1 MGKIRTRIIG
11 LEDVEKEQ
19 KKEQKKR
26 AVEKKSL
33 KSIMSVKSIKSESV
47 VVKTDIVEE
56 THSASSGQVKEE
68 KTSKE
73 APKKAKSQ
81 KKAKVRVRGRNYRGA
96 KDQVKKDKIYSL
108 PEAITLLKQIK
119 YAKFDESIELHL
131 NTTVEGLRGEV
142 SLPHATG
149 KTVRVAI
156 VDEAILE
163 KLAENKIEFDV
174 LVSHPSF
181 MPKLARYAKILGP
194 RGLMPNPKTGTISL
208 KPEEVAKK
216 FAGGL
221 MKWKSEVK
229 FPLIHQMIGK
239 ISADD
244 KAIAENVV
252 GFIKSV
258 GQDKVK
264 EVFIKTTM
272 SPALQITV

>member
-1 MGKIRTRIIG
+1 M
-11 LEDVEKEQ
+11 
-19 KKEQKKR
+19 
-26 AVEKKSL
+26 
-33 KSIMSVKSIKSESV
+33 
-47 VVKTDIVEE
+47 
-56 THSASSGQVKEE
+56 
-68 KTSKE
+68 
-73 APKKAKSQ
+73 
-81 KKAKVRVRGRNYRGA
+81 RGRNYRGA
-96 KDQVKKDKIYSL
+96 KDQVKKDKVYGLS
-108 PEAITLLKQIK
+108 EAIALLKQIK

-131 NTTVEGLRGEV
+131 NTTAEGLRGEV

-156 VDEAILE
+156 VDEALLE
-163 KLAENKIEFDV
+163 KLAENKIDFDV

-244 KAIAENVV
+244 KAIAENVE

-264 EVFIKTTM
+264 TVFMKTTM
-272 SPALQITV
+272 SPALQISVS

>member
-1 MGKIRTRIIG
+1 MGKIRTRVIG

-19 KKEQKKR
+19 KKEQKKK
-26 AVEKKSL
+26 ADEKKSL
-33 KSIMSVKSIKSESV
+33 KPVKTEESVKSDNPAKESKESTEDAK
-47 VVKTDIVEE
+47 VVKKVKK
-56 THSASSGQVKEE
+56 SAIKGVK
-68 KTSKE
+68 
-73 APKKAKSQ
+73 A
-81 KKAKVRVRGRNYRGA
+81 RVRGRNYRGA
-96 KDQVKKDKIYSL
+96 KDQVKKDKLYTL
-108 PEAITLLKQIK
+108 TEAISLLKQIK
-119 YAKFDESIELHL
+119 YAKFDESVELHL

-156 VDEAILE
+156 VDEALLE
-163 KLAENKIEFDV
+163 KLAENKIDFDV

-208 KPEEVAKK
+208 KPEEIAKK

-244 KAIAENVV
+244 KAIAENVE

-264 EVFIKTTM
+264 EVFIKTSM
-272 SPALQITV
+272 SPALQISIS

>member
-19 KKEQKKR
+19 KKDQKKR
-26 AVEKKSL
+26 ADEKKFL
-33 KSIMSVKSIKSESV
+33 KSVKS
-47 VVKTDIVEE
+47 EE
-56 THSASSGQVKEE
+56 TKEIPKAEVTEATPKAAKKARKQVE
-68 KTSKE
+68 KT
-73 APKKAKSQ
+73 AKA
-81 KKAKVRVRGRNYRGA
+81 RVRGRNYRGA
-96 KDQVKKDKIYSL
+96 KDQVKKDKVYSL
-108 PEAITLLKQIK
+108 PEAISLLKQIK
-119 YAKFDESIELHL
+119 YAKFDESVELHL
-131 NTTVEGLRGEV
+131 NTTIEGLRGEV

-156 VDEAILE
+156 VDEALLE
-163 KLAENKIEFDV
+163 KLAENKIDFDV

-181 MPKLARYAKILGP
+181 MPKLAKYAKILGP
-194 RGLMPNPKTGTISL
+194 RGLMPNPKTGTISP
-208 KPEEVAKK
+208 KPEEIAKK

-229 FPLIHQMIGK
+229 FPLIHQMVGK

-244 KAIAENVV
+244 KAIAENVE

-272 SPALQITV
+272 SPALQITI

>member
-1 MGKIRTRIIG
+1 MGKIRTRVIG

-26 AVEKKSL
+26 AQEKK
-33 KSIMSVKSIKSESV
+33 
-47 VVKTDIVEE
+47 VVKKPTEEQVELKEVTPTKIEATE
-56 THSASSGQVKEE
+56 TKALEDTPKITKKTKKEVVKMA
-68 KTSKE
+68 KT
-73 APKKAKSQ
+73 
-81 KKAKVRVRGRNYRGA
+81 RVRGRNYRGA
-96 KDQVKKDKIYSL
+96 KDQVKKDKIYPL
-108 PEAITLLKQIK
+108 AEAISLLKQIK
-119 YAKFDESIELHL
+119 YAKFDESVELHL

-156 VDEAILE
+156 VDEALLE
-163 KLAENKIEFDV
+163 KLAENKIDFDV

-194 RGLMPNPKTGTISL
+194 RGLMPNPKTGTISI
-208 KPEEVAKK
+208 KPEEIANK

-229 FPLIHQMIGK
+229 FPLIHQMVGK
-239 ISADD
+239 ISADE
-244 KAIAENVV
+244 KAIAENVE

-272 SPALQITV
+272 SPALQVSIS

>member
-26 AVEKKSL
+26 ADEKKSL
-33 KSIMSVKSIKSESV
+33 KSVTSIKSEEPKKIATEESV
-47 VVKTDIVEE
+47 KSVKSVRSKT
-56 THSASSGQVKEE
+56 QN
-68 KTSKE
+68 KTSKT
-73 APKKAKSQ
+73 
-81 KKAKVRVRGRNYRGA
+81 RVRGKNYRGA
-96 KDQVKKDKIYSL
+96 KDQVKKDKVHTL
-108 PEAITLLKQIK
+108 AEAVALLKQIK
-119 YAKFDESIELHL
+119 YAKFDESVELHL

-142 SLPHATG
+142 SLPHTTG

-156 VDEAILE
+156 VDEALLE
-163 KLAENKIEFDV
+163 KLAENKIDFDI

-181 MPKLARYAKILGP
+181 MPKLARFAKVLGP
-194 RGLMPNPKTGTISL
+194 RGLMPIPKTGTISP

-229 FPLIHQMIGK
+229 FPLIHQMVGK

-244 KAIAENVV
+244 KAIVENVE
-252 GFIKSV
+252 GFIRSV
-258 GQDKVK
+258 GQDKIK
-264 EVFIKTTM
+264 TIFIKTTM
-272 SPALQITV
+272 SPALQIAI

>member
-1 MGKIRTRIIG
+1 MGKIRTRVIG
-11 LEDVEKEQ
+11 LEEVEKEQ
-19 KKEQKKR
+19 KKDQKKK
-26 AVEKKSL
+26 ADEKKTL
-33 KSIMSVKSIKSESV
+33 KSVKSEESVKSESPAKESKESTEDAK
-47 VVKTDIVEE
+47 VVKKVKK
-56 THSASSGQVKEE
+56 SAVKGV
-68 KTSKE
+68 KT
-73 APKKAKSQ
+73 
-81 KKAKVRVRGRNYRGA
+81 RVRGRNYRGA
-96 KDQVKKDKIYSL
+96 KDQVKKDKLYTL
-108 PEAITLLKQIK
+108 TEAITLLKQIK
-119 YAKFDESIELHL
+119 YAKFDESVELHL

-156 VDEAILE
+156 VDEALLE
-163 KLAENKIEFDV
+163 KLAENKIDFDV

-208 KPEEVAKK
+208 KPEEIAKK

-244 KAIAENVV
+244 KAIAENVE

-264 EVFIKTTM
+264 EVFIKTSM
-272 SPALQITV
+272 SPALQVSIS

>member
-1 MGKIRTRIIG
+1 MGKIRTRVIG

-19 KKEQKKR
+19 KKEQKKK
-26 AVEKKSL
+26 ADEKKSL
-33 KSIMSVKSIKSESV
+33 KSVKFIKSEEPKEAV
-47 VVKTDIVEE
+47 AVVEE
-56 THSASSGQVKEE
+56 TPKAAKKVKKQVE
-68 KTSKE
+68 KTSK
-73 APKKAKSQ
+73 A
-81 KKAKVRVRGRNYRGA
+81 RVRGRNYRGA
-96 KDQVKKDKIYSL
+96 KDQVKKDKVYGL
-108 PEAITLLKQIK
+108 PEAIALLKQIK

-156 VDEAILE
+156 VDEALLE
-163 KLAENKIEFDV
+163 KLAENKIDFDV

-244 KAIAENVV
+244 KAITENVEE
-252 GFIKSV
+252 FIKSV
-258 GQDKVK
+258 GQDKIK
-264 EVFIKTTM
+264 TVFIKTTM
-272 SPALQITV
+272 SPALQISVS

>member
-1 MGKIRTRIIG
+1 MGKIRTRVIG

-19 KKEQKKR
+19 KQEQKKK
-26 AVEKKSL
+26 ADEKKSL
-33 KSIMSVKSIKSESV
+33 KSVKSIKSEEL
-47 VVKTDIVEE
+47 KDAPATLAQEEAKAVE
-56 THSASSGQVKEE
+56 
-68 KTSKE
+68 E
-73 APKKAKSQ
+73 APKTT
-81 KKAKVRVRGRNYRGA
+81 KKVKKEVVKIAKVRVRGRNYRGA

-108 PEAITLLKQIK
+108 PEAIALIKQIK
-119 YAKFDESIELHL
+119 YAKFDESVELHI

-142 SLPHATG
+142 SLPHPTG

-156 VDEAILE
+156 VDEALLE

-221 MKWKSEVK
+221 MKWKSEIK
-229 FPLIHQMIGK
+229 FPLIHQMVGK
-239 ISADD
+239 ISAND
-244 KAIAENVV
+244 KAIAENVE

-272 SPALQITV
+272 SPALQIAIS

>member
-1 MGKIRTRIIG
+1 MGKIRTRTIG

-26 AVEKKSL
+26 AQEKK
-33 KSIMSVKSIKSESV
+33 
-47 VVKTDIVEE
+47 VVKKPADEQFELKEVVSAKKTKPDDVKMVE
-56 THSASSGQVKEE
+56 
-68 KTSKE
+68 E
-73 APKKAKSQ
+73 APKATKKVKKTASKAS
-81 KKAKVRVRGRNYRGA
+81 KARVRGRNYRGA
-96 KDQVKKDKIYSL
+96 KDQVMKDKIYSL
-108 PEAITLLKQIK
+108 SEAISLLKQIK

-156 VDEAILE
+156 VDEALLE

-181 MPKLARYAKILGP
+181 MPKLAKYAKILGP
-194 RGLMPNPKTGTISL
+194 RGLMPNPKTGTISP
-208 KPEEVAKK
+208 KPEEIAKK

-229 FPLIHQMIGK
+229 FPLIHQMVGK

-244 KAIAENVV
+244 KAIAENVE

-264 EVFIKTTM
+264 AVFIKTTM
-272 SPALQITV
+272 SPALQINI